1 MTLVT
6 KGMGVVKKILTTSK
20 AYKNK
25 LQADKVTAAKD
36 KAIGKI
42 KSAKRKAYKKKFGKE
57 PTVTIRYPGGKKET
71 VTDQMIGDKEIHRY
85 DKILRAKTW
94 RKR

>member
-1 MTLVT
+1 MTIIT
-6 KGMGVVKKILTTSK
+6 RGMGAIIKGARKKLSVSPK
-20 AYKNK
+20 AA
-25 LQADKVTAAKD
+25 LSAWKD
-36 KAIGKI
+36 KAISTI
-42 KSAKRKAYKKKFGKE
+42 ESPRRKSYKKKFGKE